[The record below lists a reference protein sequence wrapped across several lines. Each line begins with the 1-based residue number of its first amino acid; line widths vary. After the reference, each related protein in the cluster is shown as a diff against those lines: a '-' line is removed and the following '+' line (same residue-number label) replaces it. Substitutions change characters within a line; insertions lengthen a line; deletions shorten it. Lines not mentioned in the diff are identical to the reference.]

1 MASQFCLTPI
11 YETKLVRYGSIK
23 TRPELSS
30 SDRAKDACVQY
41 LGDSPNERFVVVIL
55 DTKLRVIG
63 MSVVT
68 VGTLD
73 ASLVHP
79 REAFRPA
86 ILLNGSA
93 VLFCHNHPSSD
104 LTPSRD
110 DRLVSDRLTKA
121 GDLLGI
127 RVLDFLICNDTEAVS
142 MSTMP

>member
-1 MASQFCLTPI
+1 MASQFCLNPI

-30 SDRAKDACVQY
+30 SDRAREACVRY
-41 LGDSPNERFVVVIL
+41 LADSPCERFVVVIL

-63 MSVVT
+63 ICTVT

-86 ILLNGSA
+86 ILLNASC
-93 VLFCHNHPSSD
+93 VLFCHNHPSGD
-104 LTPSRD
+104 LTPSRE
-110 DRLVSDRLTKA
+110 DRAVSERLTKA
-121 GDLLGI
+121 GELLGI
-127 RVLDFLICNDTEAVS
+127 RVLDFLICNDTEARS
-142 MSTMP
+142 MAEMP